1 MTLEG
6 ARAQRG
12 YIGGYSEGTLAGT
25 LGDKSG
31 TLEGTNP
38 VQGYRY
44 KSGTLEG
51 TNPVHR
57 RVQPQNKGAAEHLT
71 QGAKEVRE

>member
-1 MTLEG
+1 M
-6 ARAQRG
+6 
-12 YIGGYSEGTLAGT
+12 AGT

-38 VQGYRY
+38 VQGY

-57 RVQPQNKGAAEHLT
+57 RVQPQNKGAAEHLI
-71 QGAKEVRE
+71 QGAKEVHE